1 MSLFNIIIIVLIGL
15 IAFFHYVQ
23 GFFSATISAVIAI
36 VAAMLAFGYHETLV
50 MMLLKGRFGDQ
61 ALAMSLVILF
71 AAIYVILRLIF
82 DRAIPGN
89 VRFPA
94 VVDKVG
100 GAVMGII
107 AGIFATGIFALAAQS
122 LPFGV
127 TIAYFSRYPV
137 TDRPVKVSLN
147 NRMYDAQV
155 FDEVSVDR
163 IGAGAD
169 VEENARAQ
177 SLIPS
182 VDEMVLG
189 LAEHLSAGSLAG
201 QRTVQSVHPDYAL
214 EMYTSRLGIQPG
226 AMHTAINIPG
236 VAEWVKVAGVYSLSQ
251 VAQSDAEV
259 NSIRTRQLPV
269 MLKPAPDQMLLVV
282 RAIFD
287 INATDKDKIFR
298 FSPGAVRLVANGKNY
313 HPIGTLE
320 NANLLINN
328 RIDDPLFVSITGEDM
343 GADLVFLVDQSDV
356 AQGAK
361 DEGLSVDPGVFLEVK
376 RLAKVDLSGK
386 KIDPSINPSP
396 LIHVLRK
403 GASDKRPNAPA
414 PGTPGAPGMPPMPG
428 APGPIPGAPGVSSA
442 APFRYSNIDG
452 SRSLF
457 TAINVGTPDDNV
469 RNGQIAS
476 GTFSLT
482 ERKFSMLNINAV
494 DSIQKMAQG
503 EYVVRDLYVP
513 PGMTMV
519 QISGYA
525 NPQENADKWA
535 WANSLGEIDL
545 VDASGRHYKPNGAW
559 TSLKQGTSD
568 KLIAMYRAD
577 GPVMS
582 LGREEGTPTD
592 LWIAYVV
599 PANTHLRSL
608 DFRNQPIQTFNQVIP

>member
-15 IAFFHYVQ
+15 IAFFHYIQ

-61 ALAMSLVILF
+61 ALAMALVILF

-82 DRAIPGN
+82 DKAIPGN

-94 VVDKVG
+94 VVDKAG

-122 LPFGV
+122 LPFGP

-137 TDRPVKVSLN
+137 TDRPVQVNLN
-147 NRMYDAQV
+147 NRMWDAQV

-169 VEENARAQ
+169 AEETARAQ
-177 SLIPS
+177 SLFPS
-182 VDEMVLG
+182 VDEIVLG
-189 LAEHLSAGSLAG
+189 LADHLSGGSLAG
-201 QRTVQSVHPDYAL
+201 RRTVHSIHPDYAM
-214 EMYTSRLGIQPG
+214 EMFAGRLGIQPG
-226 AMHTAINIPG
+226 ASHTAINIPG
-236 VAEWVKVAGVYSLSQ
+236 VAEWVKVQGVYSLPQ
-251 VAQSDAEV
+251 VAQTDAEV
-259 NSIRTRQLPV
+259 STIRTRKLDV
-269 MLKPAPDQMLLVV
+269 MLRPAPGQLLLVV
-282 RAIFD
+282 RTIFD

-313 HPIGTLE
+313 HPIGTLD
-320 NANLLINN
+320 NANLLYNN
-328 RIDDPLFVSITGEDM
+328 RVDDPLFVPISGEDM

-356 AQGAK
+356 VQGAN
-361 DEGLSVDPGVFLEVK
+361 DSEPTINPGVFLEVK
-376 RLAKVDLSGK
+376 RLAKVKLADK
-386 KIDPSINPSP
+386 KVDPAISSSP

-403 GASDKRPNAPA
+403 GSADKRPAA
-414 PGTPGAPGMPPMPG
+414 PGPMPG
-428 APGPIPGAPGVSSA
+428 APGPMPGMPGMPGAA
-442 APFRYSNIDG
+442 APFHYSSIDG

-469 RNGQIAS
+469 SNGQIAS

-482 ERKFSMLNINAV
+482 DRKFSMLNINST

-503 EYVVRDLYVP
+503 EYVVSDLYIP
-513 PGMTMV
+513 PGMSMV

-535 WANSLGEIDL
+535 WANSLGDIDL
-545 VDASGRHYKPNGAW
+545 VDAAGRHFKPNGAW
-559 TSLKQGTSD
+559 TRLKQGTSD
-568 KLIAMYRAD
+568 KLIAVYRAQ

-582 LGREEGTPTD
+582 LNREEGTPTD

-599 PANTHLRSL
+599 PANTHVKSL
-608 DFRNQPIQTFNQVIP
+608 DFRNQPIQTFDQVIP

>member
-23 GFFSATISAVIAI
+23 GFFGATISAFIAI
-36 VAAMLAFGYHETLV
+36 IAAMLAFGYHETLV

-61 ALAMSLVILF
+61 ALAMSLIILF

-82 DRAIPGN
+82 DKAIPGN

-100 GAVMGII
+100 GAIMGII

-122 LPFGV
+122 LPFGT

-137 TDRPVKVSLN
+137 TDRPVKVTID

-155 FDEVSVDR
+155 FDEISVDQ
-163 IGAGAD
+163 IGASAD
-169 VEENARAQ
+169 VEDNARAQ
-177 SLIPS
+177 SLFPS

-189 LAEHLSAGSLAG
+189 LADHLSGGSLAG
-201 QRTVQSVHPDYAL
+201 QRTVHSIHPDYAM
-214 EMYTSRLGIQPG
+214 EMFASRLGVQPG
-226 AMHTAINIPG
+226 ASHTAINIPG
-236 VAEWVKVAGVYSLSQ
+236 VAEWVKVNGVYSLSQ

-259 NSIRTRQLPV
+259 STIRTRKLPV
-269 MLKPAPDQMLLVV
+269 ILKPATDQVLLVV
-282 RAIFD
+282 RTIFD

-328 RIDDPLFVSITGEDM
+328 RVDDPLFVSITGEDM
-343 GADLVFLVDQSDV
+343 GADLVFLVNESDV

-361 DEGLSVDPGVFLEVK
+361 DEGLTINPGVFIEVK
-376 RLAKVDLSGK
+376 RLAKVDLAGK
-386 KIDPSINPSP
+386 KIDPSISPSP
-396 LIHVLRK
+396 LIQVLRK
-403 GASDKRPNAPA
+403 GATQKQPAA
-414 PGTPGAPGMPPMPG
+414 PGPTPGPPGMPGMPGPPGAMPG
-428 APGPIPGAPGVSSA
+428 APGAAIP

-457 TAINVGTPDDNV
+457 TSINVGTPDDNV

-482 ERKFSMLNINAV
+482 DRKFSMLNITAV
-494 DSIQKMAQG
+494 DSIQRMAQG
-503 EYVVRDLYVP
+503 EYVVRDMYVP

-519 QISGYA
+519 QISGFA

-535 WANSLGEIDL
+535 WANSLGDIEL
-545 VDASGRHYKPNGAW
+545 VDAAGRHYKPNGAW
-559 TSLKQGTSD
+559 TSIKQGTSD
-568 KLIAMYRAD
+568 KLIAQYRAD
-577 GPVMS
+577 GLVMG
-582 LGREEGTPTD
+582 LNREEGTPTD

-599 PANTHLRSL
+599 PANTHIRSL
-608 DFRNQPIQTFNQVIP
+608 DFRNQPIQNFDQVIP